1 MACPVGR
8 WMRRSTALLMT
19 LRSSVTTVAPP
30 CSGITSPASPPLTS
44 RREWSRG
51 AGPSSSA
58 MPGRSPRSS
67 SASACRDLCWWRSG
81 ARRRALAATSARIRP
96 IARSLHSPTIAGA
109 RNVSAPSLSTP
120 SPLLTGGL
128 SRSRTLCGG
137 PGRARLARR
146 SSCLR
151 PISCTR
157 RRPTDRGRRTSS
169 TIPPTRSRLPRLSSK
184 GMAGSQARAG
194 TKASPTSPP
203 SCNGTRPRFTPEQLR
218 YSPTGSRGRRG
229 RGSGLPQCNWVE
241 PAARRF
247 APRDDGSI
255 RTPHA
260 PRARGGAELQL
271 LPALLLGFPHA
282 SRRHRVLGDH
292 EFLVGRDHE
301 DHRRRILGA
310 DDLRIGAVRLAVEMD
325 AHPFHVLEDSFAH
338 FPRVFADAGCEH
350 DRLGAVDRRRKAG
363 EFASNAGDKI
373 SDGVARRRAGG
384 RLELAHILR
393 QTRHAL
399 EPRVLP

>member
-1 MACPVGR
+1 MQ
-8 WMRRSTALLMT
+8 RSTAVLMAR
-19 LRSSVTTVAPP
+19 RSSGTTVAPP

-58 MPGRSPRSS
+58 TPRRSLRSS
-67 SASACRDLCWWRSG
+67 SASACPDLYWWPSG
-81 ARRRALAATSARIRP
+81 AKRRALAATSAHIRP
-96 IARSLHSPTIAGA
+96 IARSLRSPTIAGA
-109 RNVSAPSLSTP
+109 RSVSAPSLSTP

-128 SRSRTLCGG
+128 SRNPTLCGG
-137 PGRARLARR
+137 LGLARLARH

-169 TIPPTRSRLPRLSSK
+169 TIRPTRSRRPRLSSK

-218 YSPTGSRGRRG
+218 YSPTGSRGSRRRG
-229 RGSGLPQCNWVE
+229 GIRLAAMQLVE

-255 RTPHA
+255 RTQHA
-260 PRARGGAELQL
+260 LKARGGGERQL

-301 DHRRRILGA
+301 DHRGRILGA

-363 EFASNAGDKI
+363 EFASNAGDEI
-373 SDGVARRRAGG
+373 GDCVARRRAVGT
-384 RLELAHILR
+384 LEA
-393 QTRHAL
+393 RH
-399 EPRVLP
+399 